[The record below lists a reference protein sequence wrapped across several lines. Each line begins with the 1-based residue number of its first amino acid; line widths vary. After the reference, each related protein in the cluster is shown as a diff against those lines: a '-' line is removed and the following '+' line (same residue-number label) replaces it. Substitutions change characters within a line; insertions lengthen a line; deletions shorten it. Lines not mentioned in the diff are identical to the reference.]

1 MYARHFDTRKTKLGK
16 TYCWSRVIF
25 IPFSLSSIVIFRL
38 TSAESSA
45 DTPRISNVVR
55 SQKMYRLESWF
66 FFFFFFKTSFHRF
79 WWKNNG
85 EKRERKYP
93 IGWQNDYRRTNFW
106 RFRGSMAVRSVVSQK
121 IALSGY
127 PVIRFCSREKTR
139 RTIEPRK
146 S

>member
-38 TSAESSA
+38 TSA

-66 FFFFFFKTSFHRF
+66 FFFFFLFLELRF
-79 WWKNNG
+79 TDFGGKIT
-85 EKRERKYP
+85 ERRERERKYP